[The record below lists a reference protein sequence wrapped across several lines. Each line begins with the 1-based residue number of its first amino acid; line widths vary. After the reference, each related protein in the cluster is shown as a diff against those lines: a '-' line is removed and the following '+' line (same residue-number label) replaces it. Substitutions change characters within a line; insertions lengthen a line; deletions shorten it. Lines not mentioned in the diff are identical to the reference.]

1 MDKAVSETVRS
12 RLKQFRAAAIWRFK
26 IEQDRLVMRARS
38 KNFSPQ
44 KMSGHHEGRNPGSIP
59 NRWLH
64 CPRKSSGLIANK
76 FLAFKTPL
84 SEKFNDQVPSEC
96 RFGPKMIFNSMKSYK
111 VSIGLWIDLTNT
123 SRFYDKAEVE
133 SENCRYL
140 KLQCRGHGET
150 PSEEQT
156 RTFIHICQKF
166 IAQHPSDI
174 IGVHCT
180 HGFNRTGFLIVSYLV
195 EQINSSVGGAIKQF
209 AEARQVL
216 RFHSTASMSAPFPQG
231 C

>member
-1 MDKAVSETVRS
+1 
-12 RLKQFRAAAIWRFK
+12 
-26 IEQDRLVMRARS
+26 
-38 KNFSPQ
+38 
-44 KMSGHHEGRNPGSIP
+44 MSGHHEGRNPGSIP

-84 SEKFNDQVPSEC
+84 SEKFNDQVPIGC

-111 VSIGLWIDLTNT
+111 MDKIEEGRISSRLDFKQLRAAYKFCMDKEVEVEKPIEVSIGLWIDLTNT

-166 IAQHPSDI
+166 IAQHPSDV

-209 AEARQVL
+209 AEARQVF
-216 RFHSTASMSAPFPQG
+216 RFHSTAPMNAPFLQG